1 MLAKEIKTGAVV
13 NYNGAPVLIQSI
25 TVQSPSARGASTL
38 YKLRGRN
45 LVTRQKAD
53 LTLKGTDTLDEANFE
68 RRAVSFMYRDPTHL
82 YLLDQTDYNQY
93 AIGREEVAEELP
105 YITESLQ
112 GMLALLYNGECV
124 GVQLPAA
131 VELTVTQC
139 DPAVRGTS
147 ATPRTKPATL
157 ETGLVVQ
164 VPDNLKQGERI
175 KVDTRSGEF
184 LSRA

>member
-25 TVQSPSARGASTL
+25 TVQTPSARGASTL
-38 YKLRGRN
+38 YKFRGRN
-45 LVTRQKAD
+45 LVTRLKVD
-53 LTLKGTDTLDEANFE
+53 MVLKGTDALAEANFE
-68 RRAVSFMYRDPTHL
+68 RRGVTFMYGDPTHV

-93 AIGREEVAEELP
+93 AIGREEVTEELP

-131 VELTVTQC
+131 VELTITQC
-139 DPAVRGTS
+139 DPAARGTS

-157 ETGLVVQ
+157 ETGLIVQ
-164 VPDNLKQGERI
+164 VPEYLKQGERS
-175 KVDTRSGEF
+175 KVDTRTGEY